1 MKFTSVI
8 LFLITASMVQAHG
21 YSRIKPSE
29 MDRSDSVS
37 PAISNENPRYLRA
50 LGVQLGFATDLVGD
64 PVFIVLKTSY
74 YIIPQLE
81 AELNIGFKNSAAGF
95 NYHLNRKYSDCR
107 TTPYA
112 GVTAGIERGTL
123 FLLVPTGVSYIFPF
137 GLSLSADL
145 NQLIYLE
152 YQRHE
157 WMVGISAGWNFRIR
171 RK

>member
-1 MKFTSVI
+1 
-8 LFLITASMVQAHG
+8 VQAHG
-21 YSRIKPSE
+21 YSRIEPSE
-29 MDRSDSVS
+29 IQRTDSVS
-37 PAISNENPRYLRA
+37 PVISNENPRYVRA
-50 LGVQLGFATDLVGD
+50 LGVQLGFTTGLVGD
-64 PVFIVLKTSY
+64 PVFIVLKTSF

-81 AELNIGFKNSAAGF
+81 AALNIGFKNSSAGF
-95 NYHLNRKYSDCR
+95 NYHLNRKYSDR
-107 TTPYA
+107 RITPYA
-112 GVTAGIERGTL
+112 GLTAGIERGTF

-145 NQLIYLE
+145 NQMIYLE